1 VASSTAPAAAHEW
14 AEADALLVEL
24 VRSGEVPAFPR
35 NKSSLAALLPV
46 LRAAKAGTAQAQLVK
61 EEKLRGSKVYQQE
74 VARLQERLAGVKLG
88 LDSLSESGRLSL
100 SSIAAAAAQLS
111 LRDAR
116 PASLAL
122 GVSELALEEQA
133 SEASQTR
140 ARQWGSHIQMLHSAA
155 AQRLRDL
162 ERMLAR
168 AEDAEKEN
176 SQRCAS
182 MESGAP
188 LLLQKQEQYKGQIR
202 QYRKQLHASGYF
214 KECEHAALRGEGA
227 ALAQM
232 EADLLRGQAE
242 VAGYHGIPVEPA
254 TARNTLEQSA
264 AALANLQ
271 RRIEEHLGHA

>member
-1 VASSTAPAAAHEW
+1 M
-14 AEADALLVEL
+14 
-24 VRSGEVPAFPR
+24 
-35 NKSSLAALLPV
+35 
-46 LRAAKAGTAQAQLVK
+46 
-61 EEKLRGSKVYQQE
+61 
-74 VARLQERLAGVKLG
+74 KLG

-133 SEASQTR
+133 SEASQVLPRPTLARTALAALTNKAPVRMPAPSSPLTHSPRPGPDARQTR

-214 KECEHAALRGEGA
+214 KEVPPLSAIPQL
-227 ALAQM
+227 
-232 EADLLRGQAE
+232 DTGQH
-242 VAGYHGIPVEPA
+242 VFCPW
-254 TARNTLEQSA
+254 
-264 AALANLQ
+264 LQ
-271 RRIEEHLGHA
+271 RHQRPVTA